1 MKIKKSIINATA
13 IVTLIG
19 TISTQAFAMSN
30 SPIHAPFQKPTGDI
44 AQPMWVNTRNI
55 SADIFTTNTTITA
68 EADVV
73 ATYANLSI
81 TGRMYLEKKVGNSW
95 EEETSWALSGTGSV
109 FKERNYPGE
118 PGNTYRTRVV
128 AFVNSER
135 VEDTSSECTI

>member
-13 IVTLIG
+13 IVTLALAL
-19 TISTQAFAMSN
+19 STNATA
-30 SPIHAPFQKPTGDI
+30 SPMPLQKPNINPPHNNTFTPLWTY
-44 AQPMWVNTRNI
+44 AHQVNTSI
-55 SADIFTTNTTITA
+55 SATDSQLCSIVDIFA
-68 EADVV
+68 KSAS
-73 ATYANLSI
+73 API

>member
-1 MKIKKSIINATA
+1 QALALPSTPVTSSVTKSTGN
-13 IVTLIG
+13 TLL
-19 TISTQAFAMSN
+19 
-30 SPIHAPFQKPTGDI
+30 
-44 AQPMWVNTRNI
+44 PMWSEAALFTP
-55 SADIFTTNTTITA
+55 DIMSSSTEVFPSIYIRAYNPSST
-68 EADVV
+68 
-73 ATYANLSI
+73 I